1 MAASPT
7 SSARGFP
14 SSTLSI
20 EQVTFEADD
29 SRYDT
34 TSKPSLVVG
43 SALDDA
49 LVNFNS
55 EFPNREHFLRG
66 LKTTPNAAL
75 ALNTTTTITKE
86 TDPDDSNYTSQHQS

>member
-7 SSARGFP
+7 GTAGGFP

-34 TSKPSLVVG
+34 SKPSLVVG

-49 LVNFNS
+49 LVNFDS
-55 EFPNREHFLRG
+55 EFPNRQHFLRG
-66 LKTTPNAAL
+66 LKATANGATAVSNVTTD
-75 ALNTTTTITKE
+75 E
-86 TDPDDSNYTSQHQS
+86 TDPDDTDTSQHQS